1 MMTKEEILERSRK
14 EKKDEGTEYMMNR
27 GRRYGVAMSSMF
39 IILAV
44 FNMYQGQDNNQILAI
59 FWAYLGYESYGMY
72 TVTHQKKRLVAAA
85 AGVIA
90 GILFAITYVI
100 HVIAK

>member
-1 MMTKEEILERSRK
+1 MMTKEEILERNRK
-14 EKKDEGTEYMMNR
+14 KKKDEGTEYM
-27 GRRYGVAMSSMF
+27 MSSMF

-72 TVTHQKKRLVAAA
+72 TATHQKKRLVAAA

>member
-27 GRRYGVAMSSMF
+27 GRRYGVMAMSS
-39 IILAV
+39 I
-44 FNMYQGQDNNQILAI
+44 
-59 FWAYLGYESYGMY
+59 GMY
-72 TVTHQKKRLVAAA
+72 TVTHQKKRLIAAA